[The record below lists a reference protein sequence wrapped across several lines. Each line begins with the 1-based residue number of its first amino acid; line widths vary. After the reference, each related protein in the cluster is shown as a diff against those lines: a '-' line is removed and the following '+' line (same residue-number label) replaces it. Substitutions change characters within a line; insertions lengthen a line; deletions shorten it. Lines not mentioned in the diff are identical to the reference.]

1 MEHNFEN
8 SNKLMLMFV
17 KKGLVLGPTASEIPE
32 CDSENELMVAGGE
45 GWGSGWLGSLEGLC
59 THCYI

>member
-1 MEHNFEN
+1 MN
-8 SNKLMLMFV
+8 
-17 KKGLVLGPTASEIPE
+17 GIPYMWDPKRNDTNE
-32 CDSENELMVAGGE
+32 LTYETERDSENELMVAGGD

>member
-32 CDSENELMVAGGE
+32 CDSENELMVAGGGE
-45 GWGSGWLGSLEGLC
+45 RVEKG
-59 THCYI
+59 